1 MVEALGYYGAPYV
14 HTALNWKGNV
24 APVGPDHADGV
35 MPEHLLK
42 RASTIYGGTNEVQKN
57 VIAKAVLGL

>member
-1 MVEALGYYGAPYV
+1 MLLNDGAKRVTKPRLFSDAV
-14 HTALNWKGNV
+14 FHLFDG
-24 APVGPDHADGV
+24 DGV